1 MGIFEIYL
9 FVRKALIGPGKS
21 TVATEVTGD
30 MDLGKLICGNPVGSA
45 KLDAT
50 LLHMRATIELFG
62 ARSLIFLNSDFTE
75 ESRIYSA
82 FCGRIVLENSCA
94 ALVGRLDPFRLL
106 FLREQQTQPTF
117 SHGKPVKSGF
127 KWQGDVMSIDI
138 PPGDLWK
145 NDLESSKIS
154 RSLLSDHT
162 DHLFWRPAFER
173 LLEKIDS
180 FGSAQFPDITS
191 LEPHN
196 FTPTMKGR
204 LANLY
209 SSLSKGVHWEFFA
222 PEAEYDEATLKDKL
236 RDLFVLISMLGLT
249 AHFSPTAYASM
260 SDDDALSAYL
270 NFRGAFQ

>member
-1 MGIFEIYL
+1 MGIVDIYL
-9 FVRKALIGPGKS
+9 FVQNALNGFRRS
-21 TVATEVTGD
+21 TAPTEVTSD

-45 KLDAT
+45 KIDAT
-50 LLHMRATIELFG
+50 LLHMKSTIDLFG
-62 ARSLIFLNSDFTE
+62 ARSLNFLNSDFNE
-75 ESRIYSA
+75 DSRIYSA

-106 FLREQQTQPTF
+106 FLREQQAQPTF

-127 KWQGDVMSIDI
+127 KWQGDVMSVDT

-145 NDLESSKIS
+145 NDLELSKIS

-173 LLEKIDS
+173 LLEEIDN
-180 FGSAQFPDITS
+180 FGTVQFSDITNI
-191 LEPHN
+191 EPPN

-222 PEAEYDEATLKDKL
+222 PETEYDEATVKDKL

-249 AHFSPTAYASM
+249 SHFSPTAYASM
-260 SDDDALSAYL
+260 HAEEALAAYL